1 MRKLKE
7 PPLALGGLGLSF
19 FSLGNTL
26 GDYSTLLCYILG
38 GITFVLYTRWYNFC
52 FIFTITNGICKI
64 F

>member
-19 FSLGNTL
+19 FFIRKHFGRLFNTFA
-26 GDYSTLLCYILG
+26 LCI
-38 GITFVLYTRWYNFC
+38 RWYSFC

>member
-19 FSLGNTL
+19 FIRKHLGRLFN
-26 GDYSTLLCYILG
+26 S
-38 GITFVLYTRWYNFC
+38 FALYTRWYSFC